1 MDLDSNITHAQ
12 TAPVVPDA
20 AMDIVSGALPQH
32 QRSRAGRLLTHS
44 RVPRKFRDMPPEA
57 PVYVNPTPAH
67 IPNLIRRV
75 ILHVRDSFR
84 TGVNQFGVLRDY
96 LHRPS
101 YDPDAFVT
109 SEDLANFT
117 TAPLSMVGE
126 IPSHIFDPPRPF
138 ENMSKY
144 LLMTWYNTGSSQ
156 KTEKEL
162 TRLVKEV
169 IGAPEFKPEDLGSFD
184 AHQENKRLND
194 VLPTDKI
201 SAPFSDDSWREVTVE
216 IEIPVPV
223 LNTNPRKFAV
233 PGLHHRSIIQ
243 VIKETWG
250 SPMSSQFH
258 LTPFRRIYVDPDTR
272 EETRIFDEIY
282 TSEAFEI
289 AHDKLQKQLPEP
301 GCKLERVVAGLMFW
315 SDGTSLT
322 NFSSAKLWPIYMYF
336 ANLSKYVRAQPSS
349 GACHHIAYIPS
360 VVIPTLLYELQH

>member
-1 MDLDSNITHAQ
+1 
-12 TAPVVPDA
+12 
-20 AMDIVSGALPQH
+20 
-32 QRSRAGRLLTHS
+32 
-44 RVPRKFRDMPPEA
+44 
-57 PVYVNPTPAH
+57 
-67 IPNLIRRV
+67 
-75 ILHVRDSFR
+75 
-84 TGVNQFGVLRDY
+84 VNQFSVLRDY

-109 SEDLANFT
+109 SEALANFT
-117 TAPLSMVGE
+117 TAPLSMVSE
-126 IPSHIFDPPRPF
+126 IPNHDFEPPWPF

-144 LLMTWYNTGSSQ
+144 LLMTWHNTGSSQ

-169 IGAPEFKPEDLGSFD
+169 IGAPEFKPEDLRSFD
-184 AHQENKRLND
+184 AHRENKRLDNG
-194 VLPTDKI
+194 LATEKI
-201 SAPFSDDSWREVTVE
+201 SAPFSDNSWREATVE

-223 LNTNPRKFAV
+223 PNTIPRKFAV

-243 VIKETWG
+243 VIKEIWG
-250 SPMSSQFH
+250 SAMSSQFH
-258 LTPFRRIYVDPDTR
+258 LTPFRRIYINPDTR

-360 VVIPTLLYELQH
+360 VIIPTLLYDTKLIFIPQIPDSLREFLSDFISTKSQISTLFTHCRRELIQEVWRLLLDNEFVDAYQHGIVLRCADGVLRRVYPRIFTYSADYPEK